1 MRRALVA
8 SALVGLAAPAIG
20 VFLVQRRLALMGD
33 GIGHLA
39 FTGVA
44 IGLLTS
50 SSPVLTA
57 LIAAVAGA
65 LVIELLRSGSG
76 ASGDVALA
84 ILLYGGIAGG
94 VFVASLSKVPGSGLL
109 SYLFGSVL
117 TVSRGELW
125 SVATLSLAVVAI
137 TWVAQK
143 QLFAVSFDE
152 EVAKAAG
159 LPVRTLNLLV
169 AVTAA
174 VTVVVAM
181 RVVGLLLVAAMM
193 VIPVAA
199 AQPICSSFRST
210 VRTSLIVGL
219 TASVG
224 GLVLA
229 FYVDAAPGPTIVL
242 VCLAMFM
249 LSALGSR
256 VRARVG
262 GI

>member
-1 MRRALVA
+1 MRRALIA

-20 VFLVQRRLALMGD
+20 VFLVQRRLSLMGD

-50 SSPVLTA
+50 SSPLVMA
-57 LIAAVAGA
+57 LIAAISGA
-65 LVIELLRSGSG
+65 LVIELLRAGNR
-76 ASGDVALA
+76 ASGEVALA

-94 VFVASLSKVPGSGLL
+94 VFVASLSQAPAAGLL

-117 TVSRGELW
+117 TVTGGELW
-125 SVATLSLAVVAI
+125 AVAALSVSVLAISWAL
-137 TWVAQK
+137 QK

-152 EVAKAAG
+152 EVARAAG

-193 VIPVAA
+193 VIPVAVV
-199 AQPICSSFRST
+199 QPLCSNFRST
-210 VRTSLIVGL
+210 VRASLAAGFG
-219 TASVG
+219 ASVG

-229 FYVDAAPGPTIVL
+229 FYIDSAPGPTIVL
-242 VCLAMFM
+242 VSLVLFM
-249 LSALGSR
+249 VSAVGSR
-256 VRARVG
+256 LRVAR
-262 GI
+262 